1 VWPPGSADTVCPR
14 PPPNFDRLTLKLVC
28 QSHLRWGTFLP
39 NFGTLGLCILELFA
53 MYATDGQTDEQMD
66 GQKQRLL
73 SPSHGKS
80 RRWFVFVRQLSF
92 VCVLFRLW

>member
-1 VWPPGSADTVCPR
+1 
-14 PPPNFDRLTLKLVC
+14 
-28 QSHLRWGTFLP
+28 
-39 NFGTLGLCILELFA
+39 